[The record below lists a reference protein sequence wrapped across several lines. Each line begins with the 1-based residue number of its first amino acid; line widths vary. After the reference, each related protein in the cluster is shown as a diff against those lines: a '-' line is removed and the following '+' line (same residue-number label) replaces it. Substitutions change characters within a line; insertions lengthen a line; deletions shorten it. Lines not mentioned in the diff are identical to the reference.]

1 MGDTQVVELLGRA
14 RLCQE
19 LLNAGLELAE
29 PMRDRGVDLIAYADR
44 SDGGFRARPLQMKVS
59 SRSAFGIHR
68 KYERT
73 ADLILVFVWYIEEPS
88 RAVTYALTYAEAVEV
103 ATAMRWTE
111 TESWRKGSYSTSAP
125 SAELINLLERFRTS
139 PERWKELIVGRQVSA
154 AAGGA

>member
-1 MGDTQVVELLGRA
+1 
-14 RLCQE
+14 
-19 LLNAGLELAE
+19 
-29 PMRDRGVDLIAYADR
+29 
-44 SDGGFRARPLQMKVS
+44 MKVS